1 MIRNDQEN
9 ALDCH
14 YPPGQKGR
22 ADNDSTD
29 FHICP
34 ASHVR
39 MEISTVIIG
48 PAILGPARDVN
59 VIDERDVKDESKVTR
74 ET

>member
-39 MEISTVIIG
+39 MEISTVIF
-48 PAILGPARDVN
+48 GPARDVN

>member
-1 MIRNDQEN
+1 
-9 ALDCH
+9 
-14 YPPGQKGR
+14 
-22 ADNDSTD
+22 
-29 FHICP
+29 
-34 ASHVR
+34 